1 MKKNKFKSVLI
12 IGMGLIGSSIS
23 RALKEK
29 KISDKIYGLDSNI
42 DVINKC
48 NELSLLTQGET
59 NINNFNKQFDLV
71 IICTPIST
79 YKNVF
84 RDLNDY
90 ILEPTLITDV
100 GSTKVSVIEDY
111 KKIINNKNIKFLPAH
126 PIAGLEKSGPEHG
139 FSKLFENRYCIVTP
153 IDNDSVTYDSVA
165 NMWSLLGMQVEKMIP
180 TKHDK
185 VLAMTSHIPQL
196 IAYSV
201 VATATELETHLK
213 NEVIKYSAA
222 GFRDFTRLAGSD
234 PIMWRDIYENNKEA
248 VLEMLGR
255 FTEDLSAFQKAIR
268 NNDLEFLE
276 NKFKSSKEIRK
287 LIEELGQAGSFDPT
301 EKKKSS

>member
-1 MKKNKFKSVLI
+1 MKKNKFKSALI

-23 RALKEK
+23 RAFKEK
-29 KISDKIYGLDSNI
+29 NISDKIYGLDSNI

-48 NELSLLTQGET
+48 DELSLLTQGET

-153 IDNDSVTYDSVA
+153 IDNDSVTYDSVT
-165 NMWSLLGMQVEKMIP
+165 NMWSSLGMQVEKMIP

-213 NEVIKYSAA
+213 NEVIKNWAQQMLS
-222 GFRDFTRLAGSD
+222 
-234 PIMWRDIYENNKEA
+234 
-248 VLEMLGR
+248 LER
-255 FTEDLSAFQKAIR
+255 VH
-268 NNDLEFLE
+268 
-276 NKFKSSKEIRK
+276 
-287 LIEELGQAGSFDPT
+287 LIV
-301 EKKKSS
+301 